1 MKELV
6 LQELQVYVGELVVLW
21 PGLVWRLERG
31 LDRSRNILLG
41 MTRGENL

>member
-6 LQELQVYVGELVVLW
+6 SQEFVYVGELVVLW

>member
-6 LQELQVYVGELVVLW
+6 LQEFVYVGELVVLW
-21 PGLVWRLERG
+21 PGLVWRLERE
-31 LDRSRNILLG
+31 LDRSRNTLLG